1 VAVNIRDLLNG
12 PPGMEGEKLD
22 HYIKTLRL
30 LSDSRPDLPFLE
42 ELSEEMA
49 KLVDREAGLDS
60 LSPIE
65 SNGNLA

>member
-1 VAVNIRDLLNG
+1 
-12 PPGMEGEKLD
+12 MEGEKLD

-60 LSPIE
+60 LSSIE
-65 SNGNLA
+65 SSGSTPSALPT